1 MPISSLTSERVAK
14 LLQQKSDKQD
24 ELNALLKLSAKDIWN
39 HDLETLAMAWQDV
52 LEDDRIARSVD
63 ANQKKKGASS
73 KFAKANRKRVSDAAD
88 GEYQERKTK
97 VAKTKA
103 NASPRTTQSKI
114 TSFTSTTTEPK
125 GTKGMHTA
133 SFTSV
138 NKPGS
143 SSSVLTKKEDV
154 FKTPISYDDDDDFD
168 ILVKGIRPA
177 QKPVTIDLLSPETA
191 VKPKKTF
198 AIPEVKKP
206 SFAAPA
212 PKPRAVSKS
221 KPVKRKIE
229 SDDEEE
235 FSFMA
240 DDKPATTA
248 ETGGRR
254 PARAAASRKTI
265 VLTSDVSD
273 EEDDFEED
281 EDDE

>member
-39 HDLETLAMAWQDV
+39 HDLDDLAMAWQDV
-52 LEDDRIARSVD
+52 LEDDRRARSVD
-63 ANQKKKGASS
+63 ATQKKKGASS
-73 KFAKANRKRVSDAAD
+73 KFTKVNRKRVSDAAD
-88 GEYQERKTK
+88 GEYQERKPK

-114 TSFTSTTTEPK
+114 TSFTSKPTEPK

-138 NKPGS
+138 NKAGS

-154 FKTPISYDDDDDFD
+154 FKTPISFDDDEDFD
-168 ILVKGIRPA
+168 ILVRGIRPA

-198 AIPEVKKP
+198 AIPGVKKP

-240 DDKPATTA
+240 DDKPAST

-254 PARAAASRKTI
+254 PARAAASKKTI
-265 VLTSDVSD
+265 VLTSDISD